1 MDPILFSLGALTATC
16 HAIACLRSLRH
27 RKLSKDRGRVPF
39 PVISPPGSV
48 LGLVHSQCV
57 YHTEE
62 KTHVNT
68 MWVKLAVDTHV
79 PSGTLLIAL
88 PGLAHAVP
96 TMAPD
101 EVLLLLSSDDGET
114 ETQDLRHL
122 DNSAQLTN

>member
-1 MDPILFSLGALTATC
+1 M
-16 HAIACLRSLRH
+16 
-27 RKLSKDRGRVPF
+27 
-39 PVISPPGSV
+39 
-48 LGLVHSQCV
+48 
-57 YHTEE
+57 
-62 KTHVNT
+62 
-68 MWVKLAVDTHV
+68 